1 MIKKIT
7 IAVTVI
13 VMMLA
18 FVGCGEKYDAKYVG
32 KWEATGIKING
43 ETTDNFLGVP
53 IGALFRFELSDRGV
67 VTWKSAVDNEIIQ
80 NANDETEIKWKET
93 AENTIQFTVK
103 DLNKKNPDET
113 MVLLY
118 RDDKLV
124 IEEEGSSIELK
135 KVDEFTEIDT
145 AALNSA
151 ASAIQNFGVTQ

>member
-18 FVGCGEKYDAKYVG
+18 FVGCGEKYGAKYVG